1 MTLPTGLPLKVNNVA
16 IISTAATSAIGQSR
30 GLGVTAQRCV
40 DSVVIIF
47 PLVTNRTDDDGA
59 VINYF
64 IKCHIA

>member
-1 MTLPTGLPLKVNNVA
+1 MHGTVWLH
-16 IISTAATSAIGQSR
+16 Q
-30 GLGVTAQRCV
+30 QRWV

-59 VINYF
+59 VIDYF